1 MPSDKLSVPDLS
13 ALSPLAEAVA
23 QTVAHV
29 ASDIALVIDRDGVIR
44 KVAEGGT
51 RLPSS
56 CAAWVGQRWVD
67 TASADTRRKIELL
80 LEELQ
85 TSGVT
90 QRREVNHPNVG
101 GEDVPLAWTAIRLG
115 EQGPVVAVGRDLR
128 AVAAIQRRF
137 LDAQHEMEL
146 DYWQRRNADNRYRLL
161 FQVANDAVLVLDAQ
175 TFEVLEANE
184 RALALQPEPRAL
196 SLGQSLTA
204 TLPEHARA
212 AITELLLTARTTG
225 RAGEIQVRWAAG
237 EAPTEVSATPF
248 RVGERRQLLLR
259 CRRMFDTDGQDLPA
273 MMRTL
278 VESTP
283 DGVVITDSGGR
294 ILLAN
299 PAFLSLVGQPGE
311 KPVKGLPLVDVVGDS
326 DGRWSGMIA
335 RARLQGLCPYS
346 PLVVRQGGAHVAV
359 QACAT
364 LMAEG
369 EQEHL
374 GFTMRWTPPGAG
386 AMPGSLADM
395 WPGLNGVR
403 AQLGALP
410 LGTLLQEA
418 ALAVERHL
426 VEAALRSSAGN
437 TAAAA
442 RLLMVQPHVL
452 AHRMR
457 SLGMVAR
464 GADDA
469 ALPPVLN

>member
-1 MPSDKLSVPDLS
+1 
-13 ALSPLAEAVA
+13 
-23 QTVAHV
+23 
-29 ASDIALVIDRDGVIR
+29 
-44 KVAEGGT
+44 
-51 RLPSS
+51 
-56 CAAWVGQRWVD
+56 
-67 TASADTRRKIELL
+67 
-80 LEELQ
+80 
-85 TSGVT
+85 
-90 QRREVNHPNVG
+90 
-101 GEDVPLAWTAIRLG
+101 
-115 EQGPVVAVGRDLR
+115 
-128 AVAAIQRRF
+128 
-137 LDAQHEMEL
+137 
-146 DYWQRRNADNRYRLL
+146 
-161 FQVANDAVLVLDAQ
+161 
-175 TFEVLEANE
+175 
-184 RALALQPEPRAL
+184 
-196 SLGQSLTA
+196 
-204 TLPEHARA
+204 
-212 AITELLLTARTTG
+212 
-225 RAGEIQVRWAAG
+225 
-237 EAPTEVSATPF
+237 
-248 RVGERRQLLLR
+248 
-259 CRRMFDTDGQDLPA
+259 
-273 MMRTL
+273 
-278 VESTP
+278 
-283 DGVVITDSGGR
+283 
-294 ILLAN
+294 
-299 PAFLSLVGQPGE
+299 
-311 KPVKGLPLVDVVGDS
+311 
-326 DGRWSGMIA
+326 MIA

-364 LMAEG
+364 LLAEG

-418 ALAVERHL
+418 ASAVERHL